1 MGILDGK
8 RAVVIGASGGIG
20 LACTRLFLAEGAR
33 VAGSYRRKS
42 AALEELSAREAAL
55 HIFSLDLTAAEEI
68 AAQMKGAI
76 DALGGIDI
84 LVNAAG
90 ITKPALFHAAK
101 PEEWRAVLESNLMGA
116 FHTTKSVILPLMR
129 AGGGSI
135 IEVSSVY
142 ATRGGAGQSSYCAS
156 KAALLGMTRALGVEL
171 AAKKIRVN
179 AVAPG
184 FIDTA
189 MTEGFSEK
197 QREQFLARIPMKRFG
212 KSEEVAE
219 ICAFLASDKASY
231 ITGQVFTIDGGLSA
245 C

>member
-1 MGILDGK
+1 MGFLDGK

-55 HIFSLDLTAAEEI
+55 HTFSLDLTAAEEI

-116 FHTTKSVILPLMR
+116 FHATQSVILPLMR

-135 IEVSSVY
+135 IEISSVY
-142 ATRGGAGQSSYCAS
+142 AERGGAGQSSYCAS
-156 KAALLGMTRALGVEL
+156 KAALLGMTRALSVEL

-189 MTEGFSEK
+189 MTQGFSEK

>member
-1 MGILDGK
+1 
-8 RAVVIGASGGIG
+8 
-20 LACTRLFLAEGAR
+20 
-33 VAGSYRRKS
+33 
-42 AALEELSAREAAL
+42 
-55 HIFSLDLTAAEEI
+55 
-68 AAQMKGAI
+68 
-76 DALGGIDI
+76 
-84 LVNAAG
+84 
-90 ITKPALFHAAK
+90 
-101 PEEWRAVLESNLMGA
+101 
-116 FHTTKSVILPLMR
+116 
-129 AGGGSI
+129 
-135 IEVSSVY
+135 
-142 ATRGGAGQSSYCAS
+142 
-156 KAALLGMTRALGVEL
+156 MTRALSVEL

-189 MTEGFSEK
+189 MTQGFSEK

>member
-1 MGILDGK
+1 MPPD
-8 RAVVIGASGGIG
+8 APM
-20 LACTRLFLAEGAR
+20 TTAR
-33 VAGSYRRKS
+33 FPSK
-42 AALEELSAREAAL
+42 
-55 HIFSLDLTAAEEI
+55 
-68 AAQMKGAI
+68 
-76 DALGGIDI
+76 
-84 LVNAAG
+84 
-90 ITKPALFHAAK
+90 KPK
-101 PEEWRAVLESNLMGA
+101 PYTS
-116 FHTTKSVILPLMR
+116 MR

-142 ATRGGAGQSSYCAS
+142 AERGGAGQSSYCAS
-156 KAALLGMTRALGVEL
+156 KAALLGMTRALSVEL